1 VDKAAAAANQPRMID
16 GPRLPPRSGK
26 PKQLVIL
33 AHGYGSNGDDLIGLA
48 PYLARALPEAVFV
61 SPHAPEPVPG
71 YPAGRQWFPIGNRI
85 DPLLMAQGVRAAA
98 PALER
103 FLDQELKRYGLP
115 ASACAL
121 VGFSQGTMMALHV
134 GLHRFEPLAAIV
146 GYSGLLADTATPT
159 ARPPVLLV
167 HGDRDDVIP
176 VGALLA
182 ATEGLGRAGV
192 RTRWRISGG
201 AGHTIAEDGLEL
213 GAAFLRDAF
222 AGRLAG
228 WAPPETRR

>member
-1 VDKAAAAANQPRMID
+1 MID
-16 GPRLPPRSGK
+16 GPRLPPRSGQ
-26 PKQLVIL
+26 PKQLVVF

-48 PYLARALPEAVFV
+48 PYFARALPEAVFV
-61 SPHAPEPVPG
+61 SPNAPDPVPG
-71 YPAGRQWFPIGNRI
+71 YPAGRQWFPIANRI
-85 DPLLMAQGVRAAA
+85 DPVLMAQGVRAAA
-98 PALER
+98 PALSR
-103 FLDQELKRYGLP
+103 FVDAELQRYRLP

-121 VGFSQGTMMALHV
+121 VGFSQGTMMSLHV
-134 GLHRFEPLAAIV
+134 GLSRAEPLAAVI
-146 GYSGLLADTATPT
+146 GYSGLLADATAP
-159 ARPPVLLV
+159 ASKPPVLLV

-182 ATEGLGRAGV
+182 ATEGLGRHGV

-201 AGHTIAEDGLEL
+201 AGHTIAEDGLQL

-228 WAPPETRR
+228 WAPPEPRR